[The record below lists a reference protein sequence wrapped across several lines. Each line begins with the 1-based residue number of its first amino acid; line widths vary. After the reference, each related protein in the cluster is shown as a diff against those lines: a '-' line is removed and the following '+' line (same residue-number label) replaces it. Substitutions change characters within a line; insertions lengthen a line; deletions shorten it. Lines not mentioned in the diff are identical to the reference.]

1 MKKLLLLF
9 LLAPMFAFSQTIYVT
24 PTGAGAMNGTSW
36 ANAYPGTQL
45 QTAFN
50 NATSEVWVAAGTYL
64 PTYQDSPGDARSK
77 FFYIIGGIKIYGGFP
92 ATGSPTMANR
102 NPAIH
107 VTTLSGDIDP
117 VGNNDAYHVFY
128 MRALPST
135 ALLDGFTIS
144 GGRADGPTNADQL
157 GAGIYNY
164 SGGVDGGIFGG
175 INSSNPV
182 INNCIFK
189 NNYAVGGAGIFND
202 GRGGGIASPTISNCT
217 FMDNTGGSGGGIYN
231 IAEIGFDFLFNEV
244 AGKSNP
250 TITNCTFTNNVVTSL
265 GGGILNLADG
275 TGCEVSP
282 TITQCTFTSNQAF
295 KVGING
301 AGGAIINDVRNN
313 GITSGLI
320 ENCTFTNNKAY
331 YSGGAITNISRI
343 NSGGTSSPTIRN
355 CSFVGNSAQIHV
367 GGGIFN
373 TASITTGDKLGFVHP
388 RIENCVFRSNTAV
401 YGGAVYNYSGTNSSC
416 KPKFINCTFNNNS
429 ATNFGGTLGNH
440 TEGGITDVEV
450 KNSIFWGN
458 SGTDKNISI
467 QTVTAFN
474 ISYSLLDEASCPANV
489 TCGAGMK
496 YNQNPLF
503 VDAANGNLRLQTG
516 SPAVDAGDN
525 AANNTST
532 DLDGSPRKVRVIDM
546 GAYEKPM
553 VVSFA
558 PICLVGNPLKLST
571 DLPVNAGNQYSWKG
585 PNGFTSS
592 SATPTKAKTVAND
605 EGIYSVTV
613 TTNDM
618 FTITATIRVY
628 YGVGNITATSN
639 STVCKGGTIQL
650 SATSEFGVSYKWTKQ
665 LGSTVYTGQNPTIPN
680 AKVTDG
686 GMYIV
691 FITGANGCIVKKEVL
706 VTVSSVPCVGPRLA
720 SEEVQEIGM
729 EVNAYPNPTSN
740 KVTVEIK
747 LREPSTLK
755 LQLFNATGQALSNW
769 DLSDETTMHRHE
781 IDMSAY
787 HEGLYLIQAQSKDS
801 KLTKRVV
808 KVE

>member
-1 MKKLLLLF
+1 MKKLLLLL
-9 LLAPMFAFSQTIYVT
+9 LLAPMLAFSQTIYVT

-45 QTAFN
+45 QTAFST
-50 NATSEVWVAAGTYL
+50 ATSEVWVAAGTYL
-64 PTYQDSPGDARSK
+64 PTYQSGGDVRSK
-77 FFYIIGGIKIYGGFP
+77 FFYFIGGIKVYGGFP
-92 ATGSPTMANR
+92 ATGSPTMASR
-102 NPAIH
+102 NPAVH

-128 MRALPST
+128 MRELPST

-144 GGRADGPTNADQL
+144 GGRADGSNGDQF
-157 GAGIYNY
+157 GGGIYNY
-164 SGGVDGGIFGG
+164 SGGFSTDILFGG
-175 INSSNPV
+175 PRSSNPT

-189 NNYAVGGAGIFND
+189 NNYAVGGSGIFND
-202 GRGGGIASPTISNCT
+202 GRFGGIASPTITNCT
-217 FMDNTGGSGGGIYN
+217 FMDNTGASGGGIYN
-231 IAEIGFDFLFNEV
+231 TAGLFMSLFGEV
-244 AGKSNP
+244 GGKSNP
-250 TITNCTFTNNVVTSL
+250 TITNCTFTNNVVTNL
-265 GGGILNLADG
+265 GGGIYNFADG
-275 TGCEVSP
+275 NLSQSNP
-282 TITQCTFTSNQAF
+282 IIKQCTFTGNQAF

-301 AGGAIINDVRNN
+301 AGGAILNDAQNN
-313 GITSGLI
+313 GTTSGLI
-320 ENCTFTNNKAY
+320 ENCTFTNNKSI
-331 YSGGAITNISRI
+331 YSGGAITNISRQ
-343 NSGGTSSPTIRN
+343 NNGGTSSPTIRN
-355 CSFVGNSAQIHV
+355 CSFVGNSAQNHV
-367 GGGIFN
+367 GGAIFN
-373 TASITTGDKLGFVHP
+373 TAYQTTGDKLGFVHP
-388 RIENCVFRSNTAV
+388 RIENCVFRSNMAV
-401 YGGAVYNYSGTNSSC
+401 YGGAVYNYSETNSSC

-440 TEGGITDVEV
+440 TAGGTTEVEV

-474 ISYSLLDEASCPANV
+474 ISYSLLDEAGCPANV

-525 AANNTST
+525 TANNTST